1 MEMNMARFETGDLW
15 LSAFLLT
22 CGIHPSLEKM
32 NGTVNFVF
40 PSSPELNQLIVN
52 YQSGCTVKAVSFA
65 NAAKLLRG
73 QLLALKKSG
82 L

>member
-1 MEMNMARFETGDLW
+1 MNTARFETGDLW

-22 CGIHPSLEKM
+22 CGLPPTLEKT
-32 NGTVNFVF
+32 NGTVTFVF

-52 YQSGCTVKAVSFA
+52 FQSGCTVKAIAYA

-73 QLLALKKSG
+73 QLLALKRGG